1 MTGHRHGGHLPGGPQ
16 GVADQPRALRSGK
29 RALSI
34 TELSDYPRCYL
45 DADDPLHAFQGYGSV
60 DAREM
65 PLELSYAGSLAP
77 RGVNLAN
84 SFGNRAVY
92 SEHSARMIRP

>member
-1 MTGHRHGGHLPGGPQ
+1 MVCSLRVLITPLCWSDPSRSSLRNCLNFHGQ
-16 GVADQPRALRSGK
+16 
-29 RALSI
+29 I
-34 TELSDYPRCYL
+34 LSDYPRCYL
-45 DADDPLHAFQGYGSV
+45 DAHDPLHAFQGYGSV

-65 PLELSYAGSLAP
+65 PLELGHAGSLAP

-92 SEHSARMIRP
+92 SERSARMIRP